1 MKIARGDDVI
11 PPLAFPATMQR
22 QKPARLRR
30 GATIAVVSPASFAEP
45 FGLGQGIAFLRKK
58 GYKVVLGECTRK
70 LTRRGMVA
78 ASDEM
83 RAKELMDAFKDDK
96 VDAVICSRGG
106 YGTMRILPLLDYDV
120 VRDHPKIFMGYSDIT
135 TLHVNFHQKA
145 GLVTFHGPGVE
156 SVGADVPD
164 SEKGKPDP
172 SKLEKALKLL
182 SSTEPWGEIRNP
194 PEGMLL
200 RTVRGGKAN
209 GLTIGGNLS
218 MMTHTLGSPFE
229 VDTKGRILFFEDVHI
244 SEYYVEYELAA
255 FELAG
260 KLRAAAGIAVGQFSK
275 FAKREEAQPSLEEV
289 LADHLDRVPVPS
301 FTGLCVGH
309 GKWNHPVP
317 VGVRATVDAD
327 RPSLTITESAL
338 D

>member
-1 MKIARGDDVI
+1 
-11 PPLAFPATMQR
+11 MQR
-22 QKPARLRR
+22 QKPARLKK
-30 GATIAVVSPASFAEP
+30 GATIEVISPASFAEP
-45 FGLGQGIAFLRKK
+45 FGLGQGISFLRKK
-58 GYKVVLGECTRK
+58 GYRVVLGDCTRRLSRK
-70 LTRRGMVA
+70 GMVSA
-78 ASDEM
+78 PDEM
-83 RAKELMDAFKDDK
+83 RAKELMDAFQDDK
-96 VDAVICSRGG
+96 VDAVVCSRGG

-120 VRDHPKIFMGYSDIT
+120 VKDHPKIFMGYSDIT
-135 TLHVNFHQKA
+135 TLHVSFYQKS

-156 SVGADVPD
+156 SVGADDPD

-182 SSTEPWGEIRNP
+182 STSEPWGDIKNP

-200 RTVRGGKAN
+200 RTIRPGKAS

-229 VDTKGRILFFEDVHI
+229 VDARGRILFFEDVHI

-260 KLRAAAGIAVGQFSK
+260 KLASAAGIAVGQFSK
-275 FAKREEAQPSLEEV
+275 FAKREEAQPSLEEI
-289 LADHLDRVPVPS
+289 LADHLNRVRAPS

-327 RPSLTITESAL
+327 RPALTITESAL

>member
-1 MKIARGDDVI
+1 MPG
-11 PPLAFPATMQR
+11 LALPAAMQR
-22 QKPARLRR
+22 QKPARLKR

-45 FGLGQGIAFLRKK
+45 FGLGQGIQFLRKK
-58 GYKVVLGECTRK
+58 GYRVVLGECTRR
-70 LTRRGMVA
+70 LTRKGLVSA
-78 ASDEM
+78 TDAM
-83 RAKELMDAFKDDK
+83 RAKELMDAFKDPK

-106 YGTMRILPLLDYDV
+106 YGTMRLLSLLDYDV
-120 VRDHPKIFMGYSDIT
+120 IKDHPKIFMGYSDIT

-156 SVGADVPD
+156 SVGADEPD
-164 SEKGKPDP
+164 SEKGKPNP
-172 SKLEKALKLL
+172 SKLQKALKLL
-182 SSTEPWGEIRNP
+182 STSEPWGEIRNP

-200 RTVRGGKAN
+200 RTVRPGQAS

-244 SEYYVEYELAA
+244 SEYYVEYELTA

-260 KLRAAAGIAVGQFSK
+260 KLRDAAGIAVGQFSK
-275 FAKREEAQPSLEEV
+275 FAKREDAQPSFEEV
-289 LADHLDRVPVPS
+289 LADHLERARAPS

-317 VGVRATVDAD
+317 VGVKATVDAN
-327 RPSLTITESAL
+327 RPALTITESAL

>member
-1 MKIARGDDVI
+1 
-11 PPLAFPATMQR
+11 MQR
-22 QKPARLRR
+22 QRPARLKK
-30 GATIAVVSPASFAEP
+30 GATIAVVSPASFSEP
-45 FGLGQGIAFLRKK
+45 FGLGQGVAFLRKK
-58 GYKVVLGECTRK
+58 GYRVLLGECTRK
-70 LTRRGMVA
+70 LTRTGMVA
-78 ASDEM
+78 ASDAM
-83 RAKELMDAFKDDK
+83 RAKELLDAFRDPK

-135 TLHVNFHQKA
+135 TLHVSFHQNA

-156 SVGADVPD
+156 SVGAEEPD
-164 SEKGKPDP
+164 PEKGKPDP
-172 SKLEKALKLL
+172 TKLEKALKLL
-182 SSTEPWGEIRNP
+182 STSEPWGEIRNP

-200 RTVRGGKAN
+200 RTVRGGKAS

-229 VDTKGRILFFEDVHI
+229 VDTKGRVLFFEDVHI
-244 SEYYVEYELAA
+244 SEYYVEYELTA
-255 FELAG
+255 FGLAG
-260 KLRAAAGIAVGQFSK
+260 KLQDAAGIAVGQFSK

-289 LADHLDRVPVPS
+289 LADHLGRVRAPS

-317 VGVRATVDAD
+317 VGVKATVDAD
-327 RPSLTITESAL
+327 KPSLTITESAL

>member
-1 MKIARGDDVI
+1 MRET
-11 PPLAFPATMQR
+11 AFPSAMQR
-22 QKPARLRR
+22 QKPARLKR

-45 FGLGQGIAFLRKK
+45 FGLGQGVEHLRKK
-58 GYKVVLGECTRK
+58 GYKVVLGECTRR
-70 LTRRGMVA
+70 LSRRGMVSA
-78 ASDEM
+78 PDAM
-83 RAKELMDAFKDDK
+83 RAKEVMDAFKDDK
-96 VDAVICSRGG
+96 VDAVLCSRGG

-135 TLHVNFHQKA
+135 TLHVNFNQKA
-145 GLVTFHGPGVE
+145 GLVTIHGPGVE
-156 SVGADVPD
+156 SVGAEEPD

-172 SKLEKALKLL
+172 SKLDKALKLL
-182 SSTEPWGEIRNP
+182 SSPDPWGEIRNP

-200 RTVRGGKAN
+200 RTVRGGKAS

-229 VDTKGRILFFEDVHI
+229 VQTKGRVLFFEDVHI
-244 SEYYVEYELAA
+244 SEYYVEYELVA

-260 KLRAAAGIAVGQFSK
+260 KLEGPVGIAVGQFSK
-275 FAKREEAQPSLEEV
+275 FAKREEPQPSLEEV
-289 LADHLDRVPVPS
+289 LADHLERVSVPS

-317 VGVRATVDAD
+317 VGVRATIDAD
-327 RPSLTITESAL
+327 KPSLTVMESPF

>member
-1 MKIARGDDVI
+1 MR
-11 PPLAFPATMQR
+11 PPAFPSAMQR
-22 QKPARLRR
+22 QKPARLKR

-45 FGLGQGIAFLRKK
+45 FGLGQGVEHLRKK
-58 GYKVVLGECTRK
+58 GYKVVLGECTRR
-70 LTRRGMVA
+70 LTRRGLVSA
-78 ASDEM
+78 PDEI
-83 RAKELMDAFKDDK
+83 RAKELLDAFKDDK

-120 VRDHPKIFMGYSDIT
+120 IRDHPKIFMGYSDIT
-135 TLHVNFHQKA
+135 TLHVNFYQRA
-145 GLVTFHGPGVE
+145 GLVTIHGPGVE
-156 SVGADVPD
+156 SVGADDPN

-172 SKLEKALKLL
+172 ARLDRALRLL
-182 SSTEPWGEIRNP
+182 SSEDPWGEIRNP

-200 RTVRGGKAN
+200 RTIRPGKAN

-229 VDTKGRILFFEDVHI
+229 VDTKDRLLFIEDVHI
-244 SEYYVEYELAA
+244 SEYYVEYELTA

-289 LADHLDRVPVPS
+289 LADHLERTPVPS

-309 GKWNHPVP
+309 GKWNHPIP
-317 VGVRATVDAD
+317 IGVRATIDAD
-327 RPSLTITESAL
+327 RPALTITESPF

>member
-1 MKIARGDDVI
+1 
-11 PPLAFPATMQR
+11 MQR
-22 QKPARLRR
+22 QRPARLKK
-30 GATIAVVSPASFAEP
+30 GATIAVVSPASFSEP
-45 FGLGQGIAFLRKK
+45 FGLGQGVAFLRKK
-58 GYKVVLGECTRK
+58 GYRVLLGECTRK
-70 LTRRGMVA
+70 LTRTGMVA
-78 ASDEM
+78 ASDAM
-83 RAKELMDAFKDDK
+83 RAKELMDAFLDPK

-135 TLHVNFHQKA
+135 TLHVSFHQNA

-156 SVGADVPD
+156 SVGAEEPD
-164 SEKGKPDP
+164 PEKGKPDP
-172 SKLEKALKLL
+172 TKLEKALKLL
-182 SSTEPWGEIRNP
+182 STSEPWGEIRNP

-200 RTVRGGKAN
+200 RTVRGGKAS

-229 VDTKGRILFFEDVHI
+229 VDTKGRVLFFEDVHI
-244 SEYYVEYELAA
+244 SEYYVEYELTA
-255 FELAG
+255 FGLAG
-260 KLRAAAGIAVGQFSK
+260 KLRDAAGIAVGQFSK

-289 LADHLDRVPVPS
+289 LADHLGRVRAPS

-317 VGVRATVDAD
+317 VGVKATVDAD
-327 RPSLTITESAL
+327 KPSLTITESAL

>member
-1 MKIARGDDVI
+1 
-11 PPLAFPATMQR
+11 MQR
-22 QKPARLRR
+22 QKPAHLKR

-58 GYKVVLGECTRK
+58 GYKVVLGECTRR
-70 LTRRGMVA
+70 LTRQGMVSA
-78 ASDEM
+78 TDEM
-83 RAKELMDAFKDDK
+83 RAKELLDAFRDDA

-106 YGTMRILPLLDYDV
+106 YGTMRVLPLLDYDV

-135 TLHVNFHQKA
+135 TLHVNFAQKA

-156 SVGADVPD
+156 SVGADEPD

-172 SKLEKALKLL
+172 SKLEKALRLL

-200 RTVRGGKAN
+200 RTVRGGKAE

-244 SEYYVEYELAA
+244 SEYYVEYELTA

-289 LADHLDRVPVPS
+289 LADHLARVRAPS

-317 VGVRATVDAD
+317 VGVRATLDAD
-327 RPSLTITESAL
+327 RPALTITESAL

>member
-1 MKIARGDDVI
+1 MPRS
-11 PPLAFPATMQR
+11 AFRTAMQR
-22 QKPARLRR
+22 QKPARLKR

-45 FGLGQGIAFLRKK
+45 FGLGQGVAHLRKK
-58 GYKVVLGECTRK
+58 GYRVALGECTKR
-70 LTRRGMVA
+70 LTRRGMVSA
-78 ASDEM
+78 PDEL
-83 RAKELMDAFKDDK
+83 RARELMDAFKDDK
-96 VDAVICSRGG
+96 VDAVLCSRGG

-145 GLVTFHGPGVE
+145 GLVTIHGPGVE
-156 SVGADVPD
+156 SVGSEEPD
-164 SEKGKPDP
+164 SEKGKVDP
-172 SKLEKALKLL
+172 HNLDKALALL
-182 SSTEPWGEIRNP
+182 SSPDPWGEIRNP
-194 PEGMLL
+194 AEGMLL
-200 RTVRGGKAN
+200 RTIRSGKAS
-209 GLTIGGNLS
+209 GVTIGGNLS

-229 VDTKGRILFFEDVHI
+229 VDPKARILFFEDVHI
-244 SEYYVEYELAA
+244 SEYYVEYELTA

-260 KLRAAAGIAVGQFSK
+260 KLRDAAGIAVGQFSK

-289 LADHLDRVPVPS
+289 LADHLERVSAPS

-317 VGVRATVDAD
+317 VGVKATVDAD
-327 RPSLTITESAL
+327 RPSLTITESPF

>member
-1 MKIARGDDVI
+1 M
-11 PPLAFPATMQR
+11 PPPAFPCGMQR
-22 QKPARLRR
+22 QKPARLKR

-45 FGLGQGIAFLRKK
+45 FGLGQGVEHLRRK
-58 GYKVVLGECTRK
+58 GYKVVLGECTRR
-70 LTRRGMVA
+70 LTRRGMVSA
-78 ASDEM
+78 PDEL
-83 RAKELMDAFKDDK
+83 RARELMDAFRDDR

-106 YGTMRILPLLDYDV
+106 YGTMRLLPLLDTDV

-156 SVGADVPD
+156 SVGSGDPD
-164 SEKGKPDP
+164 AEKGKPDP
-172 SKLEKALKLL
+172 AKLDLALRLL
-182 SSTEPWGEIRNP
+182 SSPDPWGVVRNP

-200 RTVRGGKAN
+200 RSIRPGKAS

-229 VDTKGRILFFEDVHI
+229 VDTKDRILFFEDVHI
-244 SEYYVEYELAA
+244 SEYYVEYELTA

-260 KLRAAAGIAVGQFSK
+260 KLRDAAGIAVGQFSK

-289 LADHLDRVPVPS
+289 LADHLERASAPS

-317 VGVRATVDAD
+317 VGVKAAIDAD
-327 RPSLTITESAL
+327 KPALTITESPL

>member
-1 MKIARGDDVI
+1 LK
-11 PPLAFPATMQR
+11 
-22 QKPARLRR
+22 K
-30 GATIAVVSPASFAEP
+30 GATIEVISPASFAEP
-45 FGLGQGIAFLRKK
+45 FGLGQGISFLRKK
-58 GYKVVLGECTRK
+58 GYRVVLGDCTRRLSRK
-70 LTRRGMVA
+70 GMVSA
-78 ASDEM
+78 PDEM
-83 RAKELMDAFKDDK
+83 RAKELMDAFQDDK
-96 VDAVICSRGG
+96 VDAVVCSRGG

-120 VRDHPKIFMGYSDIT
+120 VKDHPKIFMGYSDIT
-135 TLHVNFHQKA
+135 TLHVSFHQKA

-156 SVGADVPD
+156 SVGADDPD

-182 SSTEPWGEIRNP
+182 STSEPWGDIKNP

-200 RTVRGGKAN
+200 RTIRPGKAS

-229 VDTKGRILFFEDVHI
+229 VDARGRILFFEDVHI

-260 KLRAAAGIAVGQFSK
+260 KLASAAGIAVGQFSK
-275 FAKREEAQPSLEEV
+275 FAKREEAQPSLEEI
-289 LADHLDRVPVPS
+289 LADHLNRVRAPS

-327 RPSLTITESAL
+327 RPALTITESAL

>member
-1 MKIARGDDVI
+1 M
-11 PPLAFPATMQR
+11 MQR
-22 QKPARLRR
+22 QKPARLKR

-45 FGLGQGIAFLRKK
+45 FGLGQGLQYLRKK
-58 GYKVVLGECTRK
+58 GYRIVLGECTRR
-70 LTRRGMVA
+70 LTRQGLVSA
-78 ASDEM
+78 PDET
-83 RAKELMDAFKDDK
+83 RAKELMDAFRDDT
-96 VDAVICSRGG
+96 VDAILCSRGG

-156 SVGADVPD
+156 SVGADEPD

-172 SKLEKALKLL
+172 SKLEKALRLL
-182 SSTEPWGEIRNP
+182 SSTEPWGEVRNP
-194 PEGMLL
+194 PEGMVL
-200 RTVRGGKAN
+200 RTVRPGKAS

-229 VDTKGRILFFEDVHI
+229 VRTEGRILFFEDVHI
-244 SEYYVEYELAA
+244 SEYYVEYELTA

-260 KLRAAAGIAVGQFSK
+260 KLGAAAGIAVGQFSK

-289 LADHLDRVPVPS
+289 LADHLERVPAPS

-309 GKWNHPVP
+309 GRWNLPVP
-317 VGVRATVDAD
+317 IGVRATIDAD
-327 RPSLTITESAL
+327 KPAFTITESAL
-338 D
+338 E

>member
-1 MKIARGDDVI
+1 MRGS
-11 PPLAFPATMQR
+11 AFPCAMQR
-22 QKPARLRR
+22 QKPARLKR

-45 FGLGQGIAFLRKK
+45 FGLGQGVQHLRKK
-58 GYKVVLGECTRK
+58 GYKVVLGECTRR
-70 LTRRGMVA
+70 LTRRGMVSA
-78 ASDEM
+78 PDEL
-83 RAKELMDAFKDDK
+83 RAKELMDAFKDDT
-96 VDAVICSRGG
+96 VDAVLCSRGG

-135 TLHVNFHQKA
+135 TLHVNFNQKA

-156 SVGADVPD
+156 SVGADEPD

-172 SKLEKALKLL
+172 AKLDRALKLL
-182 SSTEPWGEIRNP
+182 SSPDPWGEIRNP

-200 RTVRGGKAN
+200 RTIRGGKAS

-229 VDTKGRILFFEDVHI
+229 VQTKDRLLFFEDVDI

-260 KLRAAAGIAVGQFSK
+260 KLQSPVGIAVGQFSK
-275 FAKREEAQPSLEEV
+275 FAKREKPQPSLEEV
-289 LADHLDRVPVPS
+289 LADHLERVSVPS

-317 VGVRATVDAD
+317 VGVRATIDAD
-327 RPSLTITESAL
+327 RPSLTITESPF

>member
-1 MKIARGDDVI
+1 
-11 PPLAFPATMQR
+11 MQR

-45 FGLGQGIAFLRKK
+45 FGLGQGVAYLRKK
-58 GYKVVLGECTRK
+58 GYKVVLGECTRR
-70 LTRRGMVA
+70 LTRAGMVSA
-78 ASDEM
+78 PDAM
-83 RAKELMDAFKDDK
+83 RAEELMDAFRDDR

-106 YGTMRILPLLDYDV
+106 YGTMRILPLLDFDV

-156 SVGADVPD
+156 SVGAETPD
-164 SEKGKPDP
+164 SEKGRPDP

-182 SSTEPWGEIRNP
+182 SSSEPWGEVRNP

-200 RTVRGGKAN
+200 RTVRGGKAS

-218 MMTHTLGSPFE
+218 MMTHTMGSPFE
-229 VDTKGRILFFEDVHI
+229 VDTRERILFLEDVSI
-244 SEYYVEYELAA
+244 SEYLVEYELTA

-260 KLRAAAGIAVGQFSK
+260 KLGGAAAVAVGQFSK
-275 FAKREEAQPSLEEV
+275 FAKREEATPSLEEV
-289 LADHLDRVPVPS
+289 LADHLARLKTPS

-327 RPSLTITESAL
+327 KPALVITESAL